1 VDGFHQEDGRVSGLR
16 TTDLRTGET
25 EDVRASFVV
34 NAAGPWAAEVGKKAG
49 VEFRMVLSRGAMFAF
64 NGRWTT
70 AIVSRLRPP
79 GDGDIFV
86 PLGYL
91 GVAGTTS
98 VPTEDP
104 DDIRIEDWEWERVL
118 AEVEAFLPGIRRG
131 KILRAWAGVR
141 PLYDP
146 ATQSSSA
153 EGTHVD
159 NRKATRT
166 FDVLDHAA
174 RVGVE
179 GIVSIV
185 GGKLTTFRLMAE
197 RTADAVCSKLG
208 VVQPCTTATTEI
220 APAHARGARGGFPDE
235 RGGILGNPRRLPSA
249 PTAGGGLV
257 SQSPAKGGAMS

>member
-1 VDGFHQEDGRVSGLR
+1 
-16 TTDLRTGET
+16 
-25 EDVRASFVV
+25 
-34 NAAGPWAAEVGKKAG
+34 
-49 VEFRMVLSRGAMFAF
+49 MFAF

-104 DDIRIEDWEWERVL
+104 GDIRIEDWERERVL
-118 AEVEAFLPGIRRG
+118 AETEAFLPGIRRG

-174 RVGVE
+174 RDGVE

-197 RTADAVCSKLG
+197 RTTDAVCSKLG

-220 APAHARGARGGFPDE
+220 APAHARGARGGSQDE
-235 RGGILGNPRRLPSA
+235 GGGILGDPRGLPSA
-249 PTAGGGLV
+249 PTAGGGSV

>member
-1 VDGFHQEDGRVSGLR
+1 VSGLR
-16 TTDLRTGET
+16 ATDLRTGET

-104 DDIRIEDWEWERVL
+104 GEIRIEDWERERVL
-118 AEVEAFLPGIRRG
+118 AEMEAFLPGIRWG

-166 FDVLDHAA
+166 FDVLDHTA
-174 RVGVE
+174 RDGVE

-197 RTADAVCSKLG
+197 RTADAVCSQLG

-220 APAHARGARGGFPDE
+220 APAPTRGARGDSPDE
-235 RGGILGNPRRLPSA
+235 GGGILGDPRGLPSA
-249 PTAGGGLV
+249 PTAGGGSV

>member
-1 VDGFHQEDGRVSGLR
+1 
-16 TTDLRTGET
+16 
-25 EDVRASFVV
+25 
-34 NAAGPWAAEVGKKAG
+34 
-49 VEFRMVLSRGAMFAF
+49 
-64 NGRWTT
+64 
-70 AIVSRLRPP
+70 
-79 GDGDIFV
+79 
-86 PLGYL
+86 
-91 GVAGTTS
+91 

-104 DDIRIEDWEWERVL
+104 CDIRIEDWERERVL
-118 AEVEAFLPGIRRG
+118 AEMETFLPGIRQG

-146 ATQSSSA
+146 ATESSSA

-174 RVGVE
+174 RDGVE

-197 RTADAVCSKLG
+197 RTTDAVCSKLG

-220 APAHARGARGGFPDE
+220 TPAPARGARGNSPDE
-235 RGGILGNPRRLPSA
+235 GAGILGDLRGLPSA
-249 PTAGGGLV
+249 PTAGGGSV
-257 SQSPAKGGAMS
+257 RQRQAKGGAMP